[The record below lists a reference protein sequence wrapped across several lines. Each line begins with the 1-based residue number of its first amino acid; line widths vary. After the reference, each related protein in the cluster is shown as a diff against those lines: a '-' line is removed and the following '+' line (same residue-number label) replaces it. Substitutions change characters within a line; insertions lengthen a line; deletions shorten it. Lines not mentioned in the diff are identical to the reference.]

1 MTYLDRMQPGQR
13 GKVVGF
19 VDDSPAARRLVEM
32 GVVPGE
38 LLEYLRN
45 APLRDPLEIRVGAS
59 FLSLRR
65 AEASLVAIEVDE

>member
-19 VDDSPAARRLVEM
+19 ADDSPVARRLVEL
-32 GVVPGE
+32 GVIPGQ
-38 LLEYLRN
+38 LLEYVRN
-45 APLRDPLEIRVGAS
+45 APLRDPLEIKIGAS

-65 AEASLVAIEVDE
+65 AEASLVAVEIET

>member
-19 VDDSPAARRLVEM
+19 LDDSPIARRLVEL

-38 LLEYLRN
+38 YLEYLRN
-45 APLRDPLEIRVGAS
+45 APLRDPLEIRIGAS

-65 AEASLVAIEVDE
+65 AEASLVAVEVED

>member
-13 GKVVGF
+13 GKVIGF
-19 VDDSPAARRLVEM
+19 VDDSPVARRLVEM

-45 APLRDPLEIRVGAS
+45 APLRDPLEIKIGSS

-65 AEASLVAIEVDE
+65 AEASLVAVEIDE

>member
-1 MTYLDRMQPGQR
+1 MTYLDRMEPGQR

-19 VDDSPAARRLVEM
+19 VDDSPVARRLVEL
-32 GVVPGE
+32 GIVPGE

>member
-19 VDDSPAARRLVEM
+19 VDDSPVARRLVEM

>member
-1 MTYLDRMQPGQR
+1 MTYLDRMQPGQT
-13 GKVVGF
+13 GKVVGL
-19 VDDSPAARRLVEM
+19 VDDSPVARRLVEL

>member
-1 MTYLDRMQPGQR
+1 MTFLDRMQPGQR

-19 VDDSPAARRLVEM
+19 VDDSPIARRLVEL

>member
-19 VDDSPAARRLVEM
+19 VDDGPIARRLVEL
-32 GVVPGE
+32 GIVPGE

-65 AEASLVAIEVDE
+65 AEASLVAIEIDE

>member
-19 VDDSPAARRLVEM
+19 VDDSPVARRLVEL

-38 LLEYLRN
+38 FLEYLRN

>member
-19 VDDSPAARRLVEM
+19 VDDSPVARRLVEL
-32 GVVPGE
+32 GIVPGE

>member
-19 VDDSPAARRLVEM
+19 ADDSPVARRLVEL
-32 GVVPGE
+32 GVIPGQ

-45 APLRDPLEIRVGAS
+45 APLRDPLEIKVGAS
-59 FLSLRR
+59 ILSLRR
-65 AEASLVAIEVDE
+65 AEASLVAVEVEI